1 MPKLQAT
8 FGDALLRAHR
18 ALLRDLQA
26 LQKATQPRREGQ
38 PAELAACLDRTRDD
52 LAEHFRFEEENGY
65 LGAVLQL
72 HPHLARVVGRLAE
85 EHGELLRCL
94 DALRAEARSA
104 AGAGDVPREKV
115 IRWIRSVRLHE
126 RRENILV
133 QDAFCLDLS
142 AED

>member
-1 MPKLQAT
+1 MPKLLAT

-18 ALLRDLQA
+18 ALLGDLQA
-26 LQKATQPRREGQ
+26 LQQATQPRRGGQ
-38 PAELAACLDRTRDD
+38 PAELAACLDRTRGD

-85 EHGELLRCL
+85 EHGELLRSL
-94 DALRAEARSA
+94 DALRAEA
-104 AGAGDVPREKV
+104 GGPDGVPREKV

>member
-1 MPKLQAT
+1 MPKFQAT
-8 FGDALLRAHR
+8 FGDALLRGHR

-38 PAELAACLDRTRDD
+38 PAELAACLDRTRGD

-85 EHGELLRCL
+85 EHGELLRSL
-94 DALRAEARSA
+94 DALRAEARS

-115 IRWIRSVRLHE
+115 IRWIQRVRLHE